1 MDTVKKIIIDSL
13 QEGVLKALAKSDLI
27 LVTDA
32 SSEEFIL
39 PEFSMVAI
47 NINLHNLTMR
57 VERFIEHQHWWIDDG
72 GQGYY
77 DYYTAEELDVELSYQ
92 ITRSIAWKH
101 IEK

>member
-1 MDTVKKIIIDSL
+1 MDPVKIIIDSL
-13 QEGVLKALAKSDLI
+13 PEGVLKELAERDLI
-27 LVTDA
+27 LVTNA

-39 PEFSMVAI
+39 PEFSMAAI

-57 VERFIEHQHWWIDDG
+57 VERFIEHTHWWIDDG

-77 DYYTAEELDVELSYQ
+77 DYYTAEELDTELSYQ
-92 ITRSIAWKH
+92 IAKSILWVQ